1 MRSAASAPS
10 AHSLEMK
17 AVERVRSELH
27 PAAKQP
33 RERLH
38 TLSEVEQGSLLADA
52 QREMKAE
59 AQVEDG
65 ALHARGG
72 STARAESEARLAE
85 DRDHGHVPLKFVK
98 EAMQLAR
105 ERDGPQAAR
114 PKPAAAQH
122 LSKAAESSLLHKA
135 LQEQNAD
142 TAKFGKFVRTSARR
156 APGESDE
163 AEDKDHGHVKLKW
176 IKLAQKLAKE
186 QGQSLAEYKADQ
198 KPAEEAADSTQKGV
212 KDWQLALMKKAE
224 QERQDDAER
233 VEKPLAEEMVKQGY
247 LIDPKA
253 EKQRAERTRELA
265 KDRTQPGVRNNLA
278 SSAQETEETV
288 QKTEETKGRTQLH
301 RQSSVDAYVQEVQ
314 QVEDKRAAEDKKKEK
329 PLADEMVRQGYLR
342 DKHVETKAE
351 AKMKDRAM
359 DHMLE
364 HPNKLQDFVKE
375 VNVAE
380 AKRATDDARI
390 EKPLADQMVRQGYLR
405 DRTQVTKAQA
415 KMKDLATDH
424 MQQHPTKLNSYVK
437 DVMKVKGE
445 RAADDEK
452 EEKPLARE
460 MVREGYLR
468 DKHVEN
474 KAQAKMKE
482 RATDHMLEHPTKLNS
497 YVKDVK
503 RVEGERAADDEKE
516 EKPLAR
522 EMVREGYLRDKH
534 VENKAQAK
542 MKERATDH
550 MLEHPTKL
558 NSYVKDVK
566 RVEGERAA
574 DDEEEEKPLAREMVR
589 EGFLK
594 PKARETTAFRAA
606 AKDTTIL
613 NHKKHGMDV
622 YLSEAMKAESER
634 NADAKKVQKPL
645 ADEMVRQGYLR
656 PKNVQSRVEVRAEDH
671 TDMKKINVK
680 EVESLGKATKH
691 VFNAHKGPTD
701 STQLNHRTVKKAV
714 DYVKEAMEAK
724 AERDADAEKVERPLA
739 EAMVHEGYLRKKG
752 PTLSD
757 RAVDHTNM
765 QRVDGREI
773 ASLTGA
779 VLQVWHMYLS
789 GYPARHGLL
798 VSCMPIRALT
808 SIVVWPAPGCSAE
821 RVWPE
826 AQKWCQA
833 HGLRQGGHGSQGRE
847 ECR

>member
-1 MRSAASAPS
+1 
-10 AHSLEMK
+10 MK

-114 PKPAAAQH
+114 PKPAAVQH
-122 LSKAAESSLLHKA
+122 LSKAAESSLLRKA

-445 RAADDEK
+445 RAADDE
-452 EEKPLARE
+452 
-460 MVREGYLR
+460 
-468 DKHVEN
+468 
-474 KAQAKMKE
+474 
-482 RATDHMLEHPTKLNS
+482 
-497 YVKDVK
+497 
-503 RVEGERAADDEKE
+503 
-516 EKPLAR
+516 
-522 EMVREGYLRDKH
+522 
-534 VENKAQAK
+534 
-542 MKERATDH
+542 
-550 MLEHPTKL
+550 
-558 NSYVKDVK
+558 
-566 RVEGERAA
+566 
-574 DDEEEEKPLAREMVR
+574 EEEKPLAREMVR

-808 SIVVWPAPGCSAE
+808 PIVVWPAPGCSAE

-847 ECR
+847 RCRRREGGEALG

>member
-114 PKPAAAQH
+114 PKPAAVQH
-122 LSKAAESSLLHKA
+122 LSKAAESSLLRKA

-415 KMKDLATDH
+415 KMK
-424 MQQHPTKLNSYVK
+424 
-437 DVMKVKGE
+437 
-445 RAADDEK
+445 
-452 EEKPLARE
+452 
-460 MVREGYLR
+460 
-468 DKHVEN
+468 
-474 KAQAKMKE
+474 E

-503 RVEGERAADDEKE
+503 RVEGERAADDEK
-516 EKPLAR
+516 
-522 EMVREGYLRDKH
+522 
-534 VENKAQAK
+534 
-542 MKERATDH
+542 
-550 MLEHPTKL
+550 
-558 NSYVKDVK
+558 
-566 RVEGERAA
+566 
-574 DDEEEEKPLAREMVR
+574 EEKPLAREMVR

-808 SIVVWPAPGCSAE
+808 PIVLWPAPGCSAE